1 MSACFGGGMQCGETC
16 GAVTGALMVIGLK
29 YGHSVNNDLKQKE
42 IMREKT
48 SEFKRLFAEKYVR
61 GWYQIHCLTNREGMI
76 LRGCG
81 EDMREWADGSNKLLT
96 QEGILL
102 EGTKCE
108 NVKSDYV
115 PNRLGGFLNDAP
127 AQKTDKL

>member
-1 MSACFGGGMQCGETC
+1 MS
-16 GAVTGALMVIGLK
+16 
-29 YGHSVNNDLKQKE
+29 
-42 IMREKT
+42 
-48 SEFKRLFAEKYVR
+48 
-61 GWYQIHCLTNREGMI
+61 

-81 EDMREWADGSNKLLT
+81 EDMREWADGINKLLT
-96 QEGILL
+96 QEGTLL

>member
-1 MSACFGGGMQCGETC
+1 MIKEEIKSLFMQGIDCSQVVTGRFADELEMEESLLRKMSACFGGGMQCGETC

-61 GWYQIHCLTNREGMI
+61 G
-76 LRGCG
+76 
-81 EDMREWADGSNKLLT
+81 
-96 QEGILL
+96 
-102 EGTKCE
+102 
-108 NVKSDYV
+108 
-115 PNRLGGFLNDAP
+115 
-127 AQKTDKL
+127 